1 MLFRSV
7 LGDSVIV
14 KYGDYTYTD
23 RTDYTDAHAGL
34 EVCSIEGTKNNGSSI
49 VYNNNAATV
58 IGKGEGFTVTKVTV
72 WVNVGTDDVPVWL
85 AVEVPDITGYFSVN
99 K

>member
-1 MLFRSV
+1 MDARATTGSAVDAV

-34 EVCSIEGTKNNGSSI
+34 KF
-49 VYNNNAATV
+49 AAL
-58 IGKGEGFTVTKVTV
+58 KVQRIMVLLLSTI
-72 WVNVGTDDVPVWL
+72 
-85 AVEVPDITGYFSVN
+85 ITLPQ
-99 K
+99 